1 MGRAI
6 DEAMRYY
13 EGLPREGRLPG
24 RCEMRLPD
32 ALVGARVLDVLCRSG
47 KGPSKLAER
56 VGEGGGVLACD
67 PDARRMARAEE
78 LRAADEAAGEPWA
91 SRLSFRV
98 GVPEDLRAVGAA
110 DASFDLV
117 YVNAAV
123 NVACDFDA
131 VLVEAFRVLADGGV
145 MWIAGVFALDE
156 APDGAALALDGNV
169 FVHARTFAQVER
181 AAARAGFNACALRD
195 ARPLAPDGADA
206 VPAALARSYVAA
218 DARLRKESTF

>member
-1 MGRAI
+1 MIDQTLADYYRA
-6 DEAMRYY
+6 
-13 EGLPREGRLPG
+13 LPREGRLPG

-32 ALVGARVLDVLCRSG
+32 GLEGLRVLDLLCRGGKGAFKLANRVGARGFVV
-47 KGPSKLAER
+47 
-56 VGEGGGVLACD
+56 ACD
-67 PDARRMARAEE
+67 PDERRVAAAERR
-78 LRAADEAAGEPWA
+78 RAAAAMAGEAWA
-91 SRLSFRV
+91 GRLAFRCAA
-98 GVPEDLRAVGAA
+98 PEDLRACGLEDAA
-110 DASFDLV
+110 FDLV

-131 VLVEAFRVLADGGV
+131 VLAEAFRVLAEGGV

-156 APDGAALALDGNV
+156 APDGAASALDGNV

-181 AAARAGFNACALRD
+181 AAARAGFCTCALLD

-218 DARLRKESTF
+218 DARLGKESTF